1 MMMCLAIQP
10 DNLAIIP
17 EMRSMRE
24 KRNGNLM
31 ADFVLEGNGNRD
43 TSYSSFVSFNKN
55 YFHKNY
61 QEFVEASFISLN
73 KNNNIIE
80 HYLFINNSFFLPNSY
95 LF

>member
-31 ADFVLEGNGNRD
+31 ADFVLEGNGNRG
-43 TSYSSFVSFNKN
+43 TSYSSFVCRSIKTISIKIIKN
-55 YFHKNY
+55 SWKPHL
-61 QEFVEASFISLN
+61 S
-73 KNNNIIE
+73 
-80 HYLFINNSFFLPNSY
+80 P
-95 LF
+95 